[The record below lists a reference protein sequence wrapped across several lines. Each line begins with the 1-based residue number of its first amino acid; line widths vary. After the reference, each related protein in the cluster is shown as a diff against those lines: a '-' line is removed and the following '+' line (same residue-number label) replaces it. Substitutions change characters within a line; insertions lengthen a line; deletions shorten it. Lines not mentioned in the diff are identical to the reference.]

1 MRRGVSLRRTSLVD
15 YPGKVA
21 AVIFFPGCNLRC
33 PWCHNAALVDPSI
46 PEASGN
52 GGSEPHVE
60 IDEAIAFLRKRRPV
74 LGGVVL
80 SGGEPL
86 LRSDLGEVIARIGEL
101 GLPVKIDTNGTLP
114 DRLESL
120 LASPATAPD
129 YVAVDLKLAPAR
141 YAEIGGGDAEA
152 SLRRCADALRAAG
165 RAHEFRSVALPGGA
179 FGEAD
184 LRSLVPIARD
194 SPWYFAPFSPGSCL
208 APLWNSYSP
217 TARADAEAWAAAAR
231 RLGAAGAAVRSA

>member
-1 MRRGVSLRRTSLVD
+1 MHRGISLRRTSLVD

-46 PEASGN
+46 PDAPEN
-52 GGSEPHVE
+52 GGSDPRVDV
-60 IDEAIAFLRKRRPV
+60 DEAIAFLRKRRSV

-86 LRSDLGEVIARIGEL
+86 LRNDLGEVIARIGEL
-101 GLPVKIDTNGTLP
+101 DLPVKIDTNGTLP

-120 LASPATAPD
+120 LARPETAPD

-141 YAEIGGGDAEA
+141 YAEIGGGDAET

-165 RAHEFRSVALPGGA
+165 TAHEFRSVALPCGA

-184 LRSLVPIARD
+184 LRALVPIARD

-208 APLWNSYSP
+208 DPLWNSYPP
-217 TARADAEAWAAAAR
+217 TARADAEALAAAAR
-231 RLGAAGAAVRSA
+231 RMGASDAAVRGH